1 MQAVA
6 RGSAMSTSSNPG
18 PEDHDAMSPWER
30 QVLADIERELAT
42 SDPHLART
50 FSGRGRRRATARWW
64 PVSLPATGLLLAGLL
79 VLVLV
84 GALLPASWWAVLG
97 VVTALVV
104 VPWLLLAATE
114 KNGRG

>member
-1 MQAVA
+1 
-6 RGSAMSTSSNPG
+6 
-18 PEDHDAMSPWER
+18 MSPWER

-50 FSGRGRRRATARWW
+50 FNGRGRRRAIASRW

-79 VLVLV
+79 VLVLI